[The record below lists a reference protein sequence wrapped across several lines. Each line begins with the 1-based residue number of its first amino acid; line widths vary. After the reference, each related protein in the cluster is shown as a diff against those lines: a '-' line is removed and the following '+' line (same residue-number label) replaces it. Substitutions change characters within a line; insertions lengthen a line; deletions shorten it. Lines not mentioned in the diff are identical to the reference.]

1 MESEHL
7 YELEEQIR
15 RSQELVVPSDTLRG
29 RIVSEILQRESGS
42 ELTAKLYRFCC
53 FALIVNASVLMSVR
67 SMDRWWSER
76 YQPISSD
83 KLLLKAQQIQDDS
96 QLNPTESLAEAYS
109 QWKNQLAQH
118 WTSIN
123 TTPEQR

>member
-7 YELEEQIR
+7 YELEERIR

-42 ELTAKLYRFCC
+42 ELTTKLYRFCC
-53 FALIVNASVLMSVR
+53 LALIVNASVLMSVR

-83 KLLLKAQQIQDDS
+83 KILLKAQQIQDDR

-109 QWKNQLAQH
+109 QWKKQLAQH
-118 WTSIN
+118 WISVKA
-123 TTPEQR
+123 TPGQR

>member
-1 MESEHL
+1 MKSEHL

-15 RSQELVVPSDTLRG
+15 RSQDLVVPSDTLRG
-29 RIVSEILQRESGS
+29 RIVSEVLRRESGS
-42 ELTAKLYRFCC
+42 ELTTKLYRFCC
-53 FALIVNASVLMSVR
+53 IALILNASALMSIR
-67 SMDRWWSER
+67 SMDRWWSEH

-83 KLLLKAQQIQDDS
+83 KLLLKAQQIQDDR

-118 WTSIN
+118 W
-123 TTPEQR
+123 QRANVTNRQQ